1 MSLIIYPRLYH
12 HTYGRMLYIYIYIY
26 SQSLEKS
33 QLDFNWILNFALCV
47 SFNFK
52 FFAKRI
58 IEYKNQIA

>member
-1 MSLIIYPRLYH
+1 MSLIIYPKLYH
-12 HTYGRMLYIYIYIY
+12 HTSGRMLYIY

>member
-1 MSLIIYPRLYH
+1 MSLIIYPKLYH
-12 HTYGRMLYIYIYIY
+12 HTSGRMLYIYIYIY

-33 QLDFNWILNFALCV
+33 QLDFNWILNFVRCV